1 MTTPVFLITGGN
13 RGLGRAMATHL
24 ARGGADVI
32 VTTRSDASDVVAAL
46 STHGTRIR
54 ALTLDTTEHA
64 AFPAFAETLAATLAE
79 MGHDALT
86 GLVNNAGIGLYG
98 PLAET
103 EAETYDRLYALHVKG
118 PALLT
123 AALLPQLADGG
134 RLLFLSS
141 GLARFSLPGYGAYA
155 AMKGAVEV
163 LSRYWAKE
171 LGPRGISSNVL
182 APGAIETDFGGGR
195 TRDDAGVNAMVASL
209 TAMGRAGL
217 PDDVGAAAASLLL
230 SDGNWVTGQRI
241 EASGGMFL

>member
-1 MTTPVFLITGGN
+1 MTNPVFLITGGN
-13 RGLGRAMATHL
+13 RGLGRAMADHL
-24 ARGGADVI
+24 ARGGADVVI
-32 VTTRSDASDVVAAL
+32 TTRGDASAVVADL
-46 STHGTRIR
+46 SAHGTQIR
-54 ALTLDTTEHA
+54 ALTLDTTETA
-64 AFPAFAETLAATLAE
+64 SFAAFAETLSATLAE
-79 MGHDALT
+79 MGHATLT

-103 EAETYDRLYALHVKG
+103 TEATFDTLYALHVKG

-134 RLLFLSS
+134 RLLFVST
-141 GLARFSLPGYGAYA
+141 GLARFTLPGYGAYA

-163 LSRYWAKE
+163 MSRYWAKE

-195 TRDDAGVNAMVASL
+195 TRDDAQVNAMVAGF

-230 SDGNWVTGQRI
+230 SQGNWVTGQRV
-241 EASGGMFL
+241 EVSGGMFL